1 MLLGKWGS
9 KQDGSLRTKAERMSL
24 FVSWKVHHPCHEA
37 MIWNNLS
44 EQCLEILAEE
54 LKKKLYMRKQYLEV
68 CYNGEHTGHFLL
80 AKTEL
85 QKTAAK

>member
-1 MLLGKWGS
+1 
-9 KQDGSLRTKAERMSL
+9 
-24 FVSWKVHHPCHEA
+24 

-54 LKKKLYMRKQYLEV
+54 LKKMLYLRKQYLEA
-68 CYNGEHTGHFLL
+68 CYNGEHTGHFLS
-80 AKTEL
+80 AKIEL